1 MNPDRAVGAPSP
13 SGTSEGGLIMIDSLN
28 DYLQYVYNGHK
39 YAYALLVLLTTTAAG
54 VGMEALTQI
63 LAAKTKI

>member
-1 MNPDRAVGAPSP
+1 
-13 SGTSEGGLIMIDSLN
+13 MIDSLN